1 MDGPQIHQ
9 ERLRQVHADAFEA
22 HHSPMFSTVVLML
35 EASVLGTVGR
45 GLAVALCV
53 FSGCIGI
60 EWKVCR
66 GRLTVNMIHVRV
78 GKDWLLLMMLCSL
91 TRLEKFTEITTVLP
105 VDFSMPREF
114 ALNPQSRG

>member
-1 MDGPQIHQ
+1 
-9 ERLRQVHADAFEA
+9 
-22 HHSPMFSTVVLML
+22 MFSTVVLML

-45 GLAVALCV
+45 GLAVALCL

-66 GRLTVNMIHVRV
+66 GRSTVNVIHVRV
-78 GKDWLLLMMLCSL
+78 GRDWLLLVTLCSL

-105 VDFSMPREF
+105 LDFSIPRKF